1 MPTNLVCKNI
11 FSTTQD
17 FKGFTELL
25 KCTLSSK
32 PHKEPVPQG
41 DVRILP
47 LLSNFLPFDNA
58 ATCLSSSL
66 FLACNCSTVS
76 LWAFSILFIF
86 VLKLD
91 SWYWKS
97 AFNSVNFLSFSKI
110 VWSLCCRRRL
120 SDITSS
126 FSWLMRTKLSV
137 PPLSA
142 DWFIELL
149 KMKNNN

>member
-1 MPTNLVCKNI
+1 MRTNLVCKNI

-32 PHKEPVPQG
+32 SHKEPVPQG

-66 FLACNCSTVS
+66 FLACNT
-76 LWAFSILFIF
+76 
-86 VLKLD
+86 D
-91 SWYWKS
+91 WKS
-97 AFNSVNFLSFSKI
+97 ISYWSSSVMHFAFMNKFSK
-110 VWSLCCRRRL
+110 STC
-120 SDITSS
+120 
-126 FSWLMRTKLSV
+126 
-137 PPLSA
+137 
-142 DWFIELL
+142 
-149 KMKNNN
+149 